1 MSKKHSKTLV
11 FPRAPK
17 AAQRAAE
24 DPILHI
30 AVCIPSRD
38 YWDSRFGYRL
48 ARLMAFTGASLCA
61 DGLADLQLHMVNGS
75 LVDSSRCTLVKEALE
90 AGATHLFW
98 LDTDMTFPHDTIV
111 RLLRHN
117 KPIVT
122 VNAPTRRFPIQP
134 TAFKRIDYQH
144 GLHARLYTE
153 EDSTGLEEVE
163 ACGFSVALMQAKIF
177 EKIPVPGFL
186 TTYDKGT
193 GHWKG
198 EDVYFCEQARAA
210 GFPILVDHD
219 LSKLIGHVGVMEYR
233 LDHALAMRE
242 LDAESGV
249 RSGIVV
255 PEGVLADGA
264 VNLQ

>member
-1 MSKKHSKTLV
+1 MAKNFSKELV

-17 AAQRAAE
+17 AARNLDK
-24 DPILHI
+24 DPILTI
-30 AVCIPSRD
+30 AICIPSRD
-38 YWDSRFGYRL
+38 QWDSRFGYRL
-48 ARLMAFTGASLCA
+48 ARLMAFTGATLCA
-61 DGLADLQLHMVNGS
+61 DGLADLRLHMVNGS
-75 LVDSSRCTLVKEALE
+75 LIDSSRCTLVKEALTE
-90 AGATHLFW
+90 GATHLFW
-98 LDTDMTFPHDTIV
+98 LDTDMTFPEDTIV

-134 TAFKRIDYQH
+134 TAFKRIDYEH

-153 EDSTGLEEVE
+153 EGSTGLEEVE
-163 ACGFSVALMQAKIF
+163 ACGFSVAMMQAKIF
-177 EKIPVPGFL
+177 ESIPMPAFL
-186 TTYDKGT
+186 TEYDKGT
-193 GHWKG
+193 GRWKG

-210 GFPILVDHD
+210 GFPVLVDHD

-233 LDHALAMRE
+233 HDHALAVRE

-264 VNLQ
+264 VNV